1 MQDQIFKPKIIEN
14 NSNVNF
20 SIAKSAQEIVQ
31 FQERQESMNQ
41 LGAVHILRNTK
52 WGGGSSRFITNSEKM
67 SQIYVFRWVRP
78 DYYDIT

>member
-1 MQDQIFKPKIIEN
+1 MQDQIFNPKIIEN

-52 WGGGSSRFITNSEKM
+52 WGGGSSRFITILHRGGSPE
-67 SQIYVFRWVRP
+67 F
-78 DYYDIT
+78 ITILHRGGS

>member
-1 MQDQIFKPKIIEN
+1 MQDQIFNPKIIEN

-41 LGAVHILRNTK
+41 LGAVHILRKTK
-52 WGGGSSRFITNSEKM
+52 WGGGLPDLLQYYMGGSPEFITILHRGGS
-67 SQIYVFRWVRP
+67 
-78 DYYDIT
+78 